1 MSRALNYYMRINQ
14 YLASCGIGSRRKV
27 EEFIVKKQVK
37 INNQVATLSDQV
49 SENDTVFWNGQLIK
63 PQTKAIYL
71 FHKPKN
77 VACSTVSQDID
88 KCITDFI
95 PKSFPLIFPVGRL
108 DKDATGLVLLTNDG
122 DLAQEL
128 THPKFEHEKEY
139 IVEVH
144 GSNLKPQLTLL
155 SHLSLLDET
164 KLAPFK
170 ISQIET
176 KDHQAQFNLIL
187 TQGLNHQIRRMCDR
201 VGLTV
206 SSIHRIRI
214 DKYELGELEE
224 GKLQEIK

>member
-1 MSRALNYYMRINQ
+1 MRINQ

-27 EEFIVKKQVK
+27 EEYIVNGQVK
-37 INNQVATLSDQV
+37 INGRIALLTDRVNVAVDQV
-49 SENDTVFWNGQLIK
+49 EYQNKIIK
-63 PQTKAIYL
+63 PNNKSIFL
-71 FHKPKN
+71 FNKPKG
-77 VACSTVSQDID
+77 VACSLVSQDD
-88 KCITDFI
+88 DQCLTDFI
-95 PKSFPLIFPVGRL
+95 PKNFPKLFPVGRL

-128 THPKFEHEKEY
+128 THPKFQHEKEY

-155 SHLSLLDET
+155 PHLSLLDEVR
-164 KLAPFK
+164 LAPFK
-170 ISQIET
+170 ISQI
-176 KDHQAQFNLIL
+176 KISDHQAQFNLIL

-224 GKLQEIK
+224 GKIIEVS